1 MLLKRVIP
9 VLLLQNDGL
18 VKTKQFSHPQYIG
31 DPINAVK
38 IFNEKEVDELV
49 VLDIDAT
56 RMNRKPNFNLIREI
70 ASECFMPLAYGG
82 GITTMDDVNTLI
94 KSGVEKVILNTSI
107 YKNPNFIKEVSD
119 SIGASSTVVCID
131 YTLDGN
137 GNATIFS
144 NNGSKKQE
152 HKLEEW
158 IPRAEQLGAGE
169 ILLQHIDGDGMY
181 SGYDLETA
189 KKVSAMCHLP
199 IIICGGAS
207 QIGDFKKAFELNIN
221 GAAAGSLFVYYTK
234 KRGILIN
241 YPDQEELKI
250 LNTHESK

>member
-49 VLDIDAT
+49 VLDIDAA
-56 RMNRKPNFNLIREI
+56 RKNRKPNFTLIKEI

-82 GITTMDDVNTLI
+82 GIQNMNDVNTLI

-107 YKNPNFIKEVSD
+107 YNNPSFIREVSD

-131 YTLDGN
+131 YKIDSN
-137 GNATIFS
+137 GNPHVYS
-144 NNGSKKQE
+144 QGGSKKQAL
-152 HKLEEW
+152 KLEEW
-158 IPRAEQLGAGE
+158 IPKLESLGAGE

-189 KKVSAMCHLP
+189 KKVSKLCQLP
-199 IIICGGAS
+199 IILCGGAS
-207 QIGDFKKAFELNIN
+207 KIEDFKKAFELDIN

-250 LNTHESK
+250 LNTHESN